1 MPERL
6 RRKPHDGWR
15 MIENLKQWA
24 RSIKRDAHALYLAAR
39 HPQTP
44 WYAKGLAIAVA
55 AYALSP
61 IDIIPD
67 FIPIIGLLDE
77 ALLLPLAFV
86 GVLKL
91 ISGDIIAESRAIA
104 ARAAAQPVSWAAA
117 GFVATIW
124 GVAIVGTAW
133 LTLKWSVG
141 LLQQEF

>member
-1 MPERL
+1 
-6 RRKPHDGWR
+6 

-55 AYALSP
+55 AYAFSP

-77 ALLLPLAFV
+77 ALLLPLAIV

-91 ISGDIIAESRAIA
+91 IPADIIAESRAIA
-104 ARAAAQPVSWAAA
+104 VRAAAAQPVSWAAA
-117 GFVATIW
+117 GFIATVW

-141 LLQQEF
+141 LLQQ

>member
-1 MPERL
+1 
-6 RRKPHDGWR
+6 

-55 AYALSP
+55 AYAFSP

-77 ALLLPLAFV
+77 ALLLPLAIV

-91 ISGDIIAESRAIA
+91 IAANIVAESRAIA
-104 ARAAAQPVSWAAA
+104 ARAAAAQPVSWAAA
-117 GFVATIW
+117 GFIATVW

-141 LLQQEF
+141 LLQQ